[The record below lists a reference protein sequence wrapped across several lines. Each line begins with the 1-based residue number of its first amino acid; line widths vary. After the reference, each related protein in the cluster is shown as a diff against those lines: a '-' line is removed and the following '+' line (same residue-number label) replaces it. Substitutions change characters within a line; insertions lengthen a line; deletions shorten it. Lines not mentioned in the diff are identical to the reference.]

1 MGLLLHAGGQKAN
14 KEDLALIPLPPE
26 TATYTPVSH
35 YELAKS
41 LSTIGQDILTD
52 YTLVGETYALAR
64 QGQQMFAFLKFQS
77 DQKDTALSFAFRN
90 SYDRSMS
97 IGFAAGLSVFCCDN
111 LALNGDIVVMKKHT
125 KNIFNSLEDSAI
137 TALYKAQ
144 LQYRGL
150 LRDKDIMSQT
160 LITDDQVF
168 RAIGLLFG
176 RGVISPRQIPVIRD
190 EWLKPSH
197 PDFEPRTMWSFY
209 NNVTQALKSAPPLSI
224 MERTINLHNLAMG
237 EIIEA
242 TYTEVL

>member
-1 MGLLLHAGGQKAN
+1 MALLLHKGGEEVK
-14 KEDLALIPLPPE
+14 KEDLALIPLPLE
-26 TATYTPVSH
+26 TESYTPVSH
-35 YELAKS
+35 YDLANS

-77 DQKDTALSFAFRN
+77 DQQDTALSFAFRN

-125 KNIFNSLEDSAI
+125 KNIFLSLEDSAI
-137 TALYKAQ
+137 TTLYKAQ
-144 LQYRGL
+144 LQYKGL
-150 LRDKDIMSQT
+150 LRDKSRMSQIT
-160 LITDDQVF
+160 LTNDEVF
-168 RAIGLLFG
+168 RAIGLLYG

-197 PDFEPRTMWSFY
+197 QEFEPRTMWSFY
-209 NNVTQALKSAPPLSI
+209 NSVTEALKTTPPLSI
-224 MERTINLHNLAMG
+224 MERTIKLHNLAMG

-242 TYTEVL
+242 DYEEI